1 VVNRIA
7 PEHLELCVKDPLPH
21 WGYKE
26 CGLRYSLATIPQ
38 SLWGDY
44 FAGPNQCAPTSGT
57 ARFFS
62 PLNLSDFMKK
72 SSIIS
77 YTRDALQKVKDDV
90 ILFAESEG
98 LGAHANA
105 IRVRFQDGQD
115 K

>member
-1 VVNRIA
+1 
-7 PEHLELCVKDPLPH
+7 
-21 WGYKE
+21 
-26 CGLRYSLATIPQ
+26 
-38 SLWGDY
+38 
-44 FAGPNQCAPTSGT
+44 
-57 ARFFS
+57 
-62 PLNLSDFMKK
+62 MKK

>member
-1 VVNRIA
+1 MRV
-7 PEHLELCVKDPLPH
+7 
-21 WGYKE
+21 
-26 CGLRYSLATIPQ
+26 RYSLATIPQ
-38 SLWGDY
+38 SLWETILQD
-44 FAGPNQCAPTSGT
+44 PTMCSHKRYGKILLT
-57 ARFFS
+57 
-62 PLNLSDFMKK
+62 LNLSDFMKK